1 MVWFDFE
8 IPQSFIV
15 ENSKKSIN
23 FNTGCVTN
31 VTFLEVGSNCDI
43 FKQTSENNPDDFR
56 STCGSKDVAMRIFLK
71 IVKN

>member
-31 VTFLEVGSNCDI
+31 VTFLEVGSN
-43 FKQTSENNPDDFR
+43 
-56 STCGSKDVAMRIFLK
+56 
-71 IVKN
+71 